1 MNCLRSYGE
10 NVTVHTMRKLQR
22 NPAHFKWP
30 TARGLDSL
38 AAFRT
43 VSYAFSVNENAR
55 SEQQRENSYLVY
67 WHVHF
72 QHNDVE

>member
-43 VSYAFSVNENAR
+43 GLCVFSE
-55 SEQQRENSYLVY
+55 
-67 WHVHF
+67 
-72 QHNDVE
+72 